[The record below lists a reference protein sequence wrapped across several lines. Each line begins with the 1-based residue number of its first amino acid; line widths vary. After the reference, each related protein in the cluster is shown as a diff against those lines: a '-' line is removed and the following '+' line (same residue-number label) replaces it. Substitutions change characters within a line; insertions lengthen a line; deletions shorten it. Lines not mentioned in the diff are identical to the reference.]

1 MAGTPSPTT
10 STPTESAT
18 DFTSMDA
25 SSTAMPTASVWQ
37 KLIRSQLKMATI
49 KVLFFYTLI

>member
-1 MAGTPSPTT
+1 MAISYFFLKYFHNMAGTPSPTT

-25 SSTAMPTASVWQ
+25 SSTAMPTASV
-37 KLIRSQLKMATI
+37 
-49 KVLFFYTLI
+49 